1 MQNNK
6 GTYDGEACLICGN
19 KIHPGVPIIRY
30 GKPEKTICCRCV
42 LMLEDVLD
50 AESLKNVL
58 VKNFIDQ
65 YHAENGYLKPRAQAL
80 PKIEYPKYIKA
91 RLDRMVIGQ
100 EQAKRALSVAVYNH
114 YKRLRD
120 PSIKKSNIL
129 LLGPTGCGKT
139 LLAESIAGII
149 NVPFA
154 IADATSLTEA
164 GYVGADVESVLSRL
178 LASAGG
184 DVRLAEQG
192 IVYIDEIDKIG
203 RKGGSPSITRD
214 VSGEGV
220 QQALLKLLEGKIADV
235 PVEGTRAGLPGQQT
249 VKMDTSNILFIC
261 GGAFESVTMKEQKST
276 VFGFH
281 AGNVEPTAP
290 EVKDYG
296 IIPELM
302 GRLPVK
308 VTLDALTEEDL
319 MRILTEPENALTKQY
334 ERLLAM
340 DGIKLVFEPSGIR
353 EIARQAI
360 GRKIGARGLRSILEE
375 VMEGIMYE
383 LPGRMDA
390 VECHITDTTVK
401 EGYAG
406 VVYRRQR

>member
-6 GTYDGEACLICGN
+6 VVYSKDTCMICGN
-19 KIHPGVPIIRY
+19 KMNPGVPVIRY
-30 GKPEKTICCRCV
+30 GNPGKTICCRCV
-42 LMLEDVLD
+42 LVLEDVLD
-50 AESLKNVL
+50 AESLKNVMI
-58 VKNFIDQ
+58 KNFIDQ
-65 YHAENGYLKPRAQAL
+65 YHAENGYMKPKPQEPQR
-80 PKIEYPKYIKA
+80 IEYPKYIKA
-91 RLDRMVIGQ
+91 HLDRMVIGQ

-149 NVPFA
+149 HVPFA

-178 LASAGG
+178 LAAAGG

-203 RKGGSPSITRD
+203 RKGGGPSITRD

-220 QQALLKLLEGKIADV
+220 QQALLKLLEGKVADV
-235 PVEGTRAGLPGQQT
+235 PVDGTRAGLPGQQT

-261 GGAFESVTMKEQKST
+261 GGAFESITMQKQKTAS
-276 VFGFH
+276 FGFH
-281 AGNVEPTAP
+281 ASMDDTTAQ
-290 EVKDYG
+290 EDKDYG

-308 VTLDALTEEDL
+308 VTLDALTEQDL

-353 EIARQAI
+353 EIARQAME
-360 GRKIGARGLRSILEE
+360 RKIGARGLRSIIEE

-383 LPGRMDA
+383 LPGRKDA
-390 VECHITDTTVK
+390 VECHVTDATVR

-406 VVYRRQR
+406 VVYRRRR

>member
-1 MQNNK
+1 MQNSREIN
-6 GTYDGEACLICGN
+6 DGETCVVCGN
-19 KIHPGVPIIRY
+19 RINAGVPFIRY
-30 GKPEKTICCRCV
+30 GNPNKTICCRCV
-42 LMLEDVLD
+42 LVLEDVLD
-50 AESLKNVL
+50 AESLKNVML
-58 VKNFIDQ
+58 KNFIDQ
-65 YHAENGYLKPRAQAL
+65 YHAENGFLKPKTQ
-80 PKIEYPKYIKA
+80 PQQKIEYPRNIKA
-91 RLDRMVIGQ
+91 RLDRVVIGQ
-100 EQAKRALSVAVYNH
+100 QQAKRTLSVAVYNH

-154 IADATSLTEA
+154 IADATSLSEA

-178 LASAGG
+178 LAAAGG

-249 VKMDTSNILFIC
+249 VKLDTSNILFIC
-261 GGAFESVTMKEQKST
+261 GGAFETITMQKQKKAG
-276 VFGFH
+276 FGFH
-281 AGNVEPTAP
+281 TGTEEPSGK
-290 EVKDYG
+290 EEEDYG

-308 VTLDALTEEDL
+308 VTLGALTEQDL
-319 MRILTEPENALTKQY
+319 VRILTEPENALTKQY

-353 EIARQAI
+353 EIASQAI
-360 GRKIGARGLRSILEE
+360 ERGIGARGLRSILEE

-383 LPGRMDA
+383 LPGRNGA

-406 VVYRRQR
+406 VVYRRKR